1 MKRDVG
7 MVCQKYMSTQQGNEG
22 KYTKLI
28 HPYIFSHYSE
38 DAEMGLCVFTFTFR
52 SSNFCVLCGMPFL
65 HLFSDFSFLFLYF
78 FINFPSCLV
87 KHCFNQVQPQ
97 PYI

>member
-7 MVCQKYMSTQQGNEG
+7 MVCQKYMSTQQVNEG

-38 DAEMGLCVFTFTFR
+38 DAEMGLIY
-52 SSNFCVLCGMPFL
+52 L
-65 HLFSDFSFLFLYF
+65 HF
-78 FINFPSCLV
+78 
-87 KHCFNQVQPQ
+87 
-97 PYI
+97 